1 MSTDPEAGQ
10 IAEWLTADF
19 DLGPGRARALVLILS
34 PRRRASVRTDDRIDG
49 VVSGPTAHCRN
60 FATSQLRNFATSQ
73 LRNFADSPSMRCVN
87 PAGISP
93 SPSPPA
99 TSAWSLTDASS
110 RFFNPPQTDRKRD
123 HAQKPV
129 TDSPFRGRRVREL
142 DGQSPRSRLRQHC
155 PRRRAARTVATGMLT
170 APDPRRRERASLAA
184 LA

>member
-1 MSTDPEAGQ
+1 MADGGLRSGTRSGEGAGSDSL
-10 IAEWLTADF
+10 A
-19 DLGPGRARALVLILS
+19 ARAGIGKNGRQN
-34 PRRRASVRTDDRIDG
+34 RRGRQRSHG
-49 VVSGPTAHCRN
+49 SL
-60 FATSQLRNFATSQ
+60 SQLRNFATSQ
-73 LRNFADSPSMRCVN
+73 LHNFADSPSMRCVN